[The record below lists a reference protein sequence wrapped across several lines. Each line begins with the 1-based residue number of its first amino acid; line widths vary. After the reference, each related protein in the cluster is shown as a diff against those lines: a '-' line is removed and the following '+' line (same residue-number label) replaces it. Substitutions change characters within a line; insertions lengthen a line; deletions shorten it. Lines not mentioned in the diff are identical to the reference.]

1 MNTDTPLRR
10 SLLLAFVLPGI
21 MQGFMH
27 GPESM
32 VQGIYAKHAG
42 LPLVALAGVL
52 LLTRLFDGITYPLI
66 GFLTDRTFRKTGS
79 RKSWILAG
87 TIVTVIGLW
96 FLYRPPAEV
105 TVTYYGIWMA
115 VVYVGWKLTEIPYTA
130 WSFGLSRDYVQRAR
144 VQLWRAMA
152 VLSGALIF
160 YTMPYITRALGLT
173 TTTELNLQTLAF
185 TAIIIVVCVP
195 LLNLYSL
202 AKVPD
207 GEAAATQSEKPRQS
221 WHSYVLPVVRNR
233 PLLLLLAAV
242 APATLAASLTGGTL
256 YLFVSSYLG
265 LGEHY
270 AAIMLLAVPASLL
283 GVPFWGWVC
292 LRFERHRVAAVSIAL
307 TGLCFAG
314 QAFVPP
320 DGAGLIPMMILN
332 PLGLFCFM
340 ALTTA
345 IPSMVGDIA
354 DYGKL
359 QSGEDLSGIYASVY
373 QFMNKS
379 LHGVGAA
386 VGLAI
391 AGYLGFDATAAHQ
404 SADGVFAM
412 KLINGWLPL
421 LCASIAAVIMWS
433 FPITRA
439 QQAINQAALKALEE
453 KSAAAS

>member
-1 MNTDTPLRR
+1 M
-10 SLLLAFVLPGI
+10 LLAFVLPGL

-52 LLTRLFDGITYPLI
+52 LLTRMFDAITYPLI

-79 RKSWILAG
+79 RKPWILAG

-115 VVYVGWKLTEIPYTA
+115 VVYIGWKLTEIPYTA

-152 VLSGALIF
+152 VLSGGLIF
-160 YTMPYITRALGLT
+160 YTMPYLTRALGLT
-173 TTTELNLQTLAF
+173 PTTELNMQTLAF
-185 TAIIIVVCVP
+185 TAIVIAVCVP

-207 GEAAATQSEKPRQS
+207 GEAAAVQADKPRPS
-221 WHSYVLPVVRNR
+221 WRSYVLPILRNR

-242 APATLAASLTGGTL
+242 APASLAASITGGTL
-256 YLFVSSYLG
+256 YLFISSYLG

-292 LRFERHRVAAVSIAL
+292 LRFERHRVAAVSIAV

-345 IPSMVGDIA
+345 IPSMVGDSA

-373 QFMNKS
+373 QFMVKS
-379 LHGVGAA
+379 LHGIGAA
-386 VGLAI
+386 MGLAI
-391 AGYLGFDATAAHQ
+391 AGYLGFDATATHQ
-404 SADGVFAM
+404 SAGGVFAM
-412 KLINGWLPL
+412 QLINGWLPL
-421 LCASIAAVIMWS
+421 LGTSIAAVIMWR

-439 QQAINQAALKALEE
+439 RQAINQAALKALEE
-453 KSAAAS
+453 KSAVAH